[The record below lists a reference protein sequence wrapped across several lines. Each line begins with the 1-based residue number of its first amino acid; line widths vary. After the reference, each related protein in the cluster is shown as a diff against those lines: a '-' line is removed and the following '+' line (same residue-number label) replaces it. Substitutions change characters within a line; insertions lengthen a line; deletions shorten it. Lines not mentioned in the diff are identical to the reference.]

1 MHQSMYK
8 IICLLLLSS
17 SIIAQNSSSMWGT
30 LSMVT
35 IEKEFDAEFGIET
48 IKTDIGPL
56 VQAMDGK
63 DIELEGYIIP
73 LTGQVEQ
80 NHFMFSRY
88 PLNMC
93 FFCGKAGPESA
104 AQVFL
109 ANEKKV
115 AYTSDKIKVSGRL
128 KVYND
133 QSSGLIYTIEEG
145 EIIN

>member
-1 MHQSMYK
+1 MYK
-8 IICLLLLSS
+8 LVFFLLFSS
-17 SIIAQNSSSMWGT
+17 SVVAQNETSMWGT

-35 IEKEFDAEFGIET
+35 IEKTFDPEFGIES
-48 IKTDIGPL
+48 IKTDISPL
-56 VQAMDGK
+56 VQALNGQE
-63 DIELEGYIIP
+63 IELEGYIIP

-88 PLNMC
+88 PQNMC

-104 AQVFL
+104 AQVYL
-109 ANEKKV
+109 SDKKKV
-115 AYTSDKIKVSGRL
+115 AFTTDKIKISGKL

-145 EIIN
+145 EVIN